1 MVAYMKAKNSLV
13 VWCREKKK
21 KTDDGENV
29 FFNALVK
36 NVLLTLKSFSW
47 PTSIKW
53 TSWKGIVLYY
63 CIVLLYYIIILY
75 Y

>member
-1 MVAYMKAKNSLV
+1 M
-13 VWCREKKK
+13 WREEK

-47 PTSIKW
+47 PTSIK
-53 TSWKGIVLYY
+53 
-63 CIVLLYYIIILY
+63 
-75 Y
+75 